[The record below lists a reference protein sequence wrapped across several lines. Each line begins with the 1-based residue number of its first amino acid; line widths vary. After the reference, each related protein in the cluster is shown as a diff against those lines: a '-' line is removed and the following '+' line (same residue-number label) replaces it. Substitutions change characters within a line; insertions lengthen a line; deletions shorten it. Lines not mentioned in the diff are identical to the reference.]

1 MLTWVFYITQSDIL
15 DSGEKKI
22 ILSTLRI
29 HTVFHP
35 NISNMADLRMKQMF
49 DILVLDLQYGG
60 FLLLFICSCKEMYLG
75 R

>member
-15 DSGEKKI
+15 DSGFF

-35 NISNMADLRMKQMF
+35 ISNMADLRMKQMF

-60 FLLLFICSCKEMYLG
+60 FFVVVYMAL
-75 R
+75 

>member
-15 DSGEKKI
+15 DSGFFI
-22 ILSTLRI
+22 FFILSTLRI

-60 FLLLFICSCKEMYLG
+60 FFVVVYMAL
-75 R
+75 